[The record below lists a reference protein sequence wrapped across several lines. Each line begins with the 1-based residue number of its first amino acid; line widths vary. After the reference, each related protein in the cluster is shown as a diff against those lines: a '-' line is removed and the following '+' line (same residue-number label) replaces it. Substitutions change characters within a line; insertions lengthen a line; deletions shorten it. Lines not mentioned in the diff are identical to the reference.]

1 MGRPY
6 RKASRQTLVWLVICL
21 CGVAG
26 QIGLMMSVPAFKT
39 MGAVQA
45 FALGSLPFFVAL
57 ALAYIVTSRLKR
69 GRFMRISATL
79 SPMGFDLEMKPDAER
94 KKAFFAPLEPLAK
107 WMDLRFGADG
117 IEWFGTRTGK
127 QGEVRLFEYEY
138 VTGTGKG
145 TQIHMR
151 TIIAFPADRQV
162 PSGCALGRLDGFR
175 AARMSWWT
183 RRLWAKHSLKDG
195 VLGQLVGWVFTGNA
209 ETGRLFL
216 TAGVRDQLRS
226 APPGESWYVGGGWV
240 CCVYSD
246 PLGPQDLVKFMDRAW
261 HVLSATEVTG

>member
-26 QIGLMMSVPAFKT
+26 QIALMMSVPAFKT
-39 MGAVQA
+39 MGPVQA

-57 ALAYIVTSRLKR
+57 ALAYVVTGRLKR
-69 GRFMRISATL
+69 GRFRRISGTL
-79 SPMGFDLEMKPDAER
+79 TPMGFDLALKPGPEG
-94 KKAFFAPLEPLAK
+94 KKEFFAPLEPLQK
-107 WMDLRFGADG
+107 WMDLRPGADG
-117 IEWFGTRTGK
+117 IEWFGTRTG
-127 QGEVRLFEYEY
+127 QHGEVRLFEYEY

-151 TIIAFPADRQV
+151 TIVAFPADRQV
-162 PSGCALGRLDGFR
+162 PTGCALGRLDGFR
-175 AARMSWWT
+175 VARMSWWT

-195 VLGQLVGWVFTGNA
+195 VFGRLDGWVSTGDA

-216 TAGVRDQLRS
+216 SPGVMDQLRS
-226 APPGESWYVGGGWV
+226 APRGESWYIGGGWV
-240 CCVYSD
+240 CCVYDD
-246 PLGPQDLVKFMDRAW
+246 PLEPQDLVKFMDRAW
-261 HVLSATEVTG
+261 HVFSAAGAAG